1 MIALSRMKSLGCR
14 AVASWAM
21 TLAVLAGAAGV
32 APGTALGEDLPAKL
46 AVGGLLPL
54 TGNAGF
60 IGEELRQGLDTYF
73 AEYGKTRAAQGLPEV
88 TPVYVDSQADP
99 RVGFQGFQ
107 LLRSKHDAQLVF
119 LTYTS
124 VAIAAA
130 PAANRDKVAMLNVT
144 QGEVTKLGPLFTSI
158 LPAYSIQGEIIVK
171 EAVKRGVKTIALL
184 YENSEAFVVE
194 AKAIQQEVC
203 PRLGCKVV
211 ASEQI
216 PAGST
221 DVAAQVTAALAAK
234 PDGVLPIGIATQLVP
249 IVREL
254 HTRNYKGQVFS
265 ISDMGG
271 VVSTGNAN
279 LIENAFYVNFAFD
292 DADPDYKHLRESY
305 KAKHG
310 KELSQYVA
318 MGYQAGQ
325 IMAGALKKMKA
336 SGKGWSGTN
345 LVAAQKSGE
354 LPTIAGP
361 VSFLPD
367 GRIVE
372 PMTLVEIKD
381 GKPVVVKRV
390 SLKD

>member
-1 MIALSRMKSLGCR
+1 MIKSLWTKFGRGLTATCG
-14 AVASWAM
+14 
-21 TLAVLAGAAGV
+21 LALALGV
-32 APGTALGEDLPAKL
+32 AATGAQAQGLPAKL
-46 AVGGLLPL
+46 TVGGLLPL

-60 IGEELRQGLDTYF
+60 IGEEIRQGLDSYLV
-73 AEYGKTRAAQGLPEV
+73 EYAKTRAAAGLPEINV
-88 TPVYVDSQADP
+88 VYVDSQADP
-99 RVGFQGFQ
+99 RVGFQGYQ
-107 LLRSKHDAQLVF
+107 LLRSRHEAQLIY

-130 PAANRDKVAMLNVT
+130 PQANRDQVAMFNVT
-144 QGEVTKLGPLFTSI
+144 QGEVTKLGPLFTSM

-171 EAVKRGVKTIALL
+171 EAMRRGVKTIALL
-184 YENSEAFVVE
+184 YENSEAFVVQ
-194 AKAIQQEVC
+194 AKAIENDVC

-234 PDGVLPIGIATQLVP
+234 PDAVFPIAIATQIVP
-249 IVREL
+249 VVREL
-254 HTRNYKGQVFS
+254 HTRSYKGKIFG

-271 VVSTGNAN
+271 VASTNNGN
-279 LIENAFYVNFAFD
+279 LIEGAFYTSFAFD
-292 DADPDYKHLRESY
+292 DADADYKALREGY

-318 MGYQAGQ
+318 MGYQGGQ
-325 IMAGALKKMKA
+325 IIAAALKAMKA
-336 SGKGWSGTN
+336 AGKGWSGVN
-345 LVAAQKSGE
+345 FVEAQKGGP

-361 VSFLPD
+361 VTFLKD

-372 PMTLVEIKD
+372 PMMLVEIKD
-381 GKPVVVKRV
+381 GKPTQTKRI
-390 SLKD
+390 SLAD

>member
-1 MIALSRMKSLGCR
+1 MISSLCSKGVR
-14 AVASWAM
+14 RSGVASWALA
-21 TLAVLAGAAGV
+21 LAVVAGAGLLS
-32 APGTALGEDLPAKL
+32 APARAEDLPAKL
-46 AVGGLLPL
+46 TVGALLPL

-60 IGEELRQGLDTYF
+60 IGEELRQGLDTYLG
-73 AEYGKTRAAQGLPEV
+73 EYAKVRAAQGLPEV
-88 TPVYVDSQADP
+88 TPVYIDSQADP

-158 LPAYSIQGEIIVK
+158 LPAYSIQAEIVVK
-171 EAVKRGVKTIALL
+171 EAIKRGAKTIALL
-184 YENSEAFVVE
+184 YENSEAFVVQ
-194 AKAIQQEVC
+194 AKAVETDIC

-211 ASEQI
+211 ASAQI

-234 PDGVLPIGIATQLVP
+234 PDGILPIAIATQIVP
-249 IVREL
+249 VVREL
-254 HTRNYKGQVFS
+254 HTRGYKGQIFG

-271 VVSTGNAN
+271 VTSTGNAN
-279 LIENAFYVNFAFD
+279 LIENAFYINFAFD
-292 DADPDYKHLRESY
+292 DADPNYKALREGY

-325 IMAGALKKMKA
+325 VMAGTLQKMKA
-336 SGKGWSGTN
+336 EGKGWSGTN
-345 LVAAQKSGE
+345 FVAAQKSGA

-361 VSFLPD
+361 VTFLAD

-381 GKPVVVKRV
+381 GKPVVTKRV
-390 SLKD
+390 SLND